1 MGRLGR
7 VGARDGGY
15 TYPSGASDAVLLT
28 GATGFVG
35 MEVLARFLEHTDRD
49 VYVLVR
55 GPDDVAAALR
65 VEGALRTLYGR
76 KHSYIRRVRAVRG
89 DITREG
95 LGLPDQRR
103 EELAERVGEI
113 VHVAAS
119 VQFDLPLEQ
128 AREVNVEGTRRVLE
142 FAELCQRRA
151 GLRRL
156 SYVSTA
162 YVAGQYAGLFAER
175 DLDVGQGFRNAYEQS
190 KFEAERLVA
199 GRREHL
205 PITVLRPSIIVGESD
220 TGWTASFNVL
230 YWPLRAFARGTYLAL
245 PARREAPVDVVP
257 VDFVADAI
265 FLLSQLRDAEGMTY
279 HLSAGPA
286 TSSVGEVVELARR
299 RFARPAPR
307 LIAPWA
313 YSRVL
318 HPVLVRTT
326 RDARRRR
333 ALERSRLY
341 FPYFAVDVAY
351 DNRRCRE
358 TLGPAGIHPKPLRD
372 YFDRLVEFALL
383 TQWGRHPL
391 SRAEVAHGGSRRLLG
406 HAQGSERLIPVGM
419 HHDADDQ
426 AVAQRELVRQ

>member
-1 MGRLGR
+1 MG
-7 VGARDGGY
+7 ATDGGY
-15 TYPSGASDAVLLT
+15 TYRSGEGQAVLLT

-35 MEVLARFLEHTDRD
+35 MEVLARFLERTDRD

-55 GPDDVAAALR
+55 GADDAEATRRVA
-65 VEGALRTLYGR
+65 GALSTLYGCE
-76 KHSYIRRVRAVRG
+76 HSYIRRVGAVRG

-95 LGLPDQRR
+95 LGLADRR
-103 EELAERVGEI
+103 RDELAEQVGEV
-113 VHVAAS
+113 VHGAAS
-119 VQFDLPLEQ
+119 VSFENDLET
-128 AREVNVEGTRRVLE
+128 ARSINVQGTRRVLE
-142 FAELCQRRA
+142 FAEHCHARR

-156 SYVSTA
+156 TYISTA
-162 YVAGQYAGLFAER
+162 FVAGEHAGCFSED
-175 DLDVGQGFRNAYEQS
+175 DLAVDQRFRNSYEQS

-199 GRREHL
+199 GRRGQL

-265 FLLSQLRDAEGMTY
+265 FVLSQLREAEGMTY

-286 TSSVGEVVELARR
+286 TSSVGEVVELARS
-299 RFARPAPR
+299 RFDRPAPR

-313 YSRVL
+313 YRRVL
-318 HPVLVRTT
+318 HPVLVHTS

-341 FPYFAVDVAY
+341 FPYFSLNVAY

-358 TLGPAGIHPKPLRD
+358 TLAPAGIHPKPLRD

-383 TQWGRHPL
+383 ARWGRREI
-391 SRAEVAHGGSRRLLG
+391 SRADMARGCSRQLLR
-406 HAQGSERLIPVGM
+406 HAQGSERLGPVGM
-419 HHDADDQ
+419 HLDPDDE
-426 AVAQRELVRQ
+426 AVAQRELVRH

>member
-1 MGRLGR
+1 
-7 VGARDGGY
+7 VGAGHTYTGGDGK
-15 TYPSGASDAVLLT
+15 AVLLT

-35 MEVLARFLEHTDRD
+35 MEVLARFLERTDRD

-55 GPDDVAAALR
+55 GANDVEAARR
-65 VEGALRTLYGR
+65 VEGALSTLYGCER
-76 KHSYIRRVRAVRG
+76 SYIRRVRAVRG

-95 LGLPDQRR
+95 LDLPERHR

-119 VQFDLPLEQ
+119 VEFDLALEQ

-142 FAELCQRRA
+142 FAELCERRA

-162 YVAGQYAGLFAER
+162 YVAGEHAGLFAEH
-175 DLDVGQGFRNAYEQS
+175 DLDVGQRFRNAYEQS

-199 GRREHL
+199 GRRGRL

-230 YWPLRAFARGTYLAL
+230 YWPLRAFARGTYLAV

-265 FLLSQLRDAEGMTY
+265 FLLSQLHDAEGKTY

-286 TSSVGEVVELARR
+286 TSSVGELVELART
-299 RFARPAPR
+299 RFDRPAPR

-313 YSRVL
+313 YRRVL
-318 HPVLVRTT
+318 HPVLVRTS

-333 ALERSRLY
+333 ALERSRLF
-341 FPYFAVDVAY
+341 FPYFAVNVAY

-358 TLGPAGIHPKPLRD
+358 TLAPAGIHPKPLRD
-372 YFDRLVEFALL
+372 YFDRLVEFALFA
-383 TQWGRHPL
+383 QWGRRPV
-391 SRAEVAHGGSRRLLG
+391 SRAEVARVSSRRLLRQ
-406 HAQGSERLIPVGM
+406 AQGSERLAPVGM
-419 HHDADDQ
+419 HLDADDQ
-426 AVAQRELVRQ
+426 AVAQGELVRH

>member
-1 MGRLGR
+1 MGASER
-7 VGARDGGY
+7 GY
-15 TYPSGASDAVLLT
+15 TWHRSGDGDAVLLT

-35 MEVLARFLEHTDRD
+35 MEVLARFLERTDRD
-49 VYVLVR
+49 LYVLVR
-55 GPDDVAAALR
+55 GADDVEAARR
-65 VEGALRTLYGR
+65 VESALSTLFGDER
-76 KHSYIRRVRAVRG
+76 SYLRRVRAVRG

-95 LGLPDQRR
+95 LGLRDRR
-103 EELAERVGEI
+103 RDELAERVAEI

-119 VQFDLPLEQ
+119 VEFDLGLER

-162 YVAGQYAGLFAER
+162 YVAGDHSGCFAEE
-175 DLDVGQGFRNAYEQS
+175 DLEVGQRFRNAYERS
-190 KFEAERLVA
+190 KFEAEQLVA
-199 GRREHL
+199 GRRERL

-265 FLLSQLRDAEGMTY
+265 FLLSQLQDAEGMTY
-279 HLSAGPA
+279 HLSASPA
-286 TSSVGEVVELARR
+286 TSSVGEVVELARS

-313 YSRVL
+313 YRRVL
-318 HPVLVRTT
+318 HPMLVHSS

-341 FPYFAVDVAY
+341 FPYFAVNVTY

-358 TLGPAGIHPKPLRD
+358 ILAPAGIHPKPLRD

-383 TQWGRHPL
+383 AQWGRRQV
-391 SRAEVAHGGSRRLLG
+391 SRAEVARGSSRRLG
-406 HAQGSERLIPVGM
+406 RDAQGLERVGPVGM
-419 HHDADDQ
+419 HLDTDDQ
-426 AVAQRELVRQ
+426 AVAKRELVRH

>member
-1 MGRLGR
+1 MG
-7 VGARDGGY
+7 ASNGGY
-15 TYPSGASDAVLLT
+15 TYRSGQGDAVLLT

-35 MEVLARFLEHTDRD
+35 MEVLARFLERTDRD
-49 VYVLVR
+49 LYVLVR
-55 GPDDVAAALR
+55 GADDVEVARR
-65 VEGALRTLYGR
+65 VEGALSTLYGCE
-76 KHSYIRRVRAVRG
+76 HSYIRRVGAVRG

-95 LGLPDQRR
+95 LGLPDRR
-103 EELAERVGEI
+103 RDELAERVGEI
-113 VHVAAS
+113 IHVAAS
-119 VQFDLPLEQ
+119 VEFDLGLEQ

-162 YVAGQYAGLFAER
+162 YVAGDHAGLFAEQ
-175 DLDVGQGFRNAYEQS
+175 DLDVGQRFRNAYEQS

-199 GRREHL
+199 GRREQL

-265 FLLSQLRDAEGMTY
+265 FLLSQLKDAEGMTY

-313 YSRVL
+313 YRRVL
-318 HPVLVRTT
+318 HPVLVHTS

-341 FPYFAVDVAY
+341 FPYFSVDVAY

-358 TLGPAGIHPKPLRD
+358 TLAPAGIHPKPLRE

-383 TQWGRHPL
+383 AQWGRRQI
-391 SRAEVAHGGSRRLLG
+391 SRAEVARVRSPRLLRD
-406 HAQGSERLIPVGM
+406 AQGSERLGPVGM
-419 HHDADDQ
+419 HLDADDQ
-426 AVAQRELVRQ
+426 AVAQRELVRH

>member
-1 MGRLGR
+1 

-15 TYPSGASDAVLLT
+15 TYPSGVGDAVLLT

-65 VEGALRTLYGR
+65 LEGALRTLYGR

-162 YVAGQYAGLFAER
+162 YVAGRYAGLFAER

-190 KFEAERLVA
+190 KFEAERLVRA
-199 GRREHL
+199 HADRWRT
-205 PITVLRPSIIVGESD
+205 P
-220 TGWTASFNVL
+220 ASP
-230 YWPLRAFARGTYLAL
+230 PLRSR
-245 PARREAPVDVVP
+245 P
-257 VDFVADAI
+257 
-265 FLLSQLRDAEGMTY
+265 
-279 HLSAGPA
+279 
-286 TSSVGEVVELARR
+286 TSTACS
-299 RFARPAPR
+299 
-307 LIAPWA
+307 
-313 YSRVL
+313 
-318 HPVLVRTT
+318 TT
-326 RDARRRR
+326 RSQRAGDGAR
-333 ALERSRLY
+333 
-341 FPYFAVDVAY
+341 
-351 DNRRCRE
+351 
-358 TLGPAGIHPKPLRD
+358 
-372 YFDRLVEFALL
+372 
-383 TQWGRHPL
+383 
-391 SRAEVAHGGSRRLLG
+391 
-406 HAQGSERLIPVGM
+406 
-419 HHDADDQ
+419 
-426 AVAQRELVRQ
+426 